1 MASWFESKM
10 SDFNRMKEVIEG
22 IIGLP
27 VANIRVEKV
36 SNTRFIFVTVNANA
50 STVLRKWLEVADKL
64 KGTNIVLEWS
74 GETDVEPEE
83 LGKLLGMIFA
93 KQDIYLTG
101 DEHFDAVKLLEEEW
115 R

>member
-1 MASWFESKM
+1 MVVQGLSEFS
-10 SDFNRMKEVIEG
+10 RMKEVVEG

-27 VANIRVEKV
+27 VASIRVEKV

-50 STVLRKWLEVADKL
+50 SVVLRKWLEVADKL
-64 KGTNIVLEWS
+64 KGTNIVFEWA

-83 LGKLLGMIFA
+83 LGRMLGIIFA
-93 KQDIYLTG
+93 EQDIYLTG
-101 DEHFDAVKLLEEEW
+101 DERFDVVKLLEEEW

>member
-1 MASWFESKM
+1 
-10 SDFNRMKEVIEG
+10 MKEVIEG

-27 VANIRVEKV
+27 VAGIRIETV

-64 KGTNIVLEWS
+64 KGANIVLEWI

-83 LGKLLGMIFA
+83 LGRILGIIFA
-93 KQDIYLTG
+93 EQGIYLAG
-101 DEHFDAVKLLEEEW
+101 EERFDAVELLEEK
-115 R
+115 